1 MAPRERPPG
10 SLPRPGPLG
19 RLLRL
24 VLAAVAGVGAL
35 AGVEAVRSVP
45 PGTRPPTL
53 LLAGVALLAGWMLPH
68 LTDMGF
74 GRRWGNRV
82 RVAAAVLAGVLAV
95 VDLVAFGEWWAP
107 PLAWYLV
114 VLIVAVFGWFAV
126 SLAVAGVAAVPG

>member
-1 MAPRERPPG
+1 
-10 SLPRPGPLG
+10 
-19 RLLRL
+19 L
-24 VLAAVAGVGAL
+24 VLAVVAGVGVL
-35 AGVEAVRSVP
+35 AVVEAVRSVP
-45 PGTRPPTL
+45 PGTRPPTPL
-53 LLAGVALLAGWMLPH
+53 LLGVGAVAVWMLPH

-95 VDLVAFGEWWAP
+95 VDVVAFGEWWAP

-114 VLIVAVFGWFAV
+114 VLIVGVFAWFAV